1 MERLTWLGFLLRLAS
16 SLLLVTLTWNPSG
29 MSYTHWVA
37 DTLPSVEPLELV
49 IGLVLLGGWVF
60 SVHAT
65 WRSLGRFGVLLG
77 VAIYGA
83 VVWFLASEGWINLS
97 QGKSIGWLAVVLLG
111 TLMAVGLSWSLV
123 QRRVTGQ
130 IDVEDSP
137 GR

>member
-1 MERLTWLGFLLRLAS
+1 MERLTWLGFVLRLTS
-16 SLLLVTLTWNPSG
+16 SLLLVALTWNPSG

-37 DTLPSVEPLELV
+37 NTLPSVEPLELV
-49 IGLVLLGGWVF
+49 IGLLLVGGWVF

-77 VAIYGA
+77 VAIYAA
-83 VVWFLASEGWINLS
+83 VVWLLASEGWINLS

-111 TLMAVGLSWSLV
+111 ILMAVGLSWSLV
-123 QRRVTGQ
+123 QRQVTGQ

>member
-1 MERLTWLGFLLRLAS
+1 
-16 SLLLVTLTWNPSG
+16 
-29 MSYTHWVA
+29 MSYTHWVTN
-37 DTLPSVEPLELV
+37 TLPSVEPLELV
-49 IGLVLLGGWVF
+49 IGLLLVGGWVF

-77 VAIYGA
+77 VAIYAA
-83 VVWFLASEGWINLS
+83 VVWLLASEGWINLS

-111 TLMAVGLSWSLV
+111 ILMAVGLSWSLV
-123 QRRVTGQ
+123 QRQVTGQ